1 MGMVA
6 QAVVIVIAA
15 GAGAFAGMAV
25 ERDRAQSQLDQAQV
39 FDAASILHRN
49 HEVALALREGRVE
62 DALSQLEYGLSTT
75 LVFLCNEHQLR
86 PQQLDLYVRD
96 AMNSAA
102 AGVGRDSCIA
112 EAG

>member
-6 QAVVIVIAA
+6 QAFVIVIAA
-15 GAGAFAGMAV
+15 GAGAFAGMVV

-39 FDAASILHRN
+39 FDAASVLHRN

-62 DALSQLEYGLSTT
+62 DALSQLEYGLSTA

>member
-6 QAVVIVIAA
+6 QVCVALIAA
-15 GAGAFAGMAV
+15 GAGAFVGMAV
-25 ERDRAQSQLDQAQV
+25 ERDRAQSQMDQAQV
-39 FDAASILHRN
+39 FEAASILHRN

-62 DALSQLEYGLSTT
+62 DALSQLEYGLSTA

-102 AGVGRDSCIA
+102 SGVGRESCI
-112 EAG
+112 EGAG